1 MAAKNRQKLVKSA
14 VLILSIITGYIVF
27 VGFSGQLFPQILV
40 PVEHL
45 TTTNEMELMPSFE
58 LHLWSLLGDKQN
70 FWQIFI
76 LSGPWIMLIPCVLLL
91 LLLLLLLQQRQHREK
106 EQNPAEVQ
114 MILQE
119 HESIMQ
125 QLRAMI
131 ALMQDSQD
139 KHCIQLQNEIESM
152 KEVGKA
158 KERHLDQI
166 QHMMMG
172 LVKMIKVGNEHLAQL
187 ENEVD
192 LIQKAREEK
201 NEHLTQIEEEM
212 LSIKTAVQKSISVPM
227 EQMAGDPAS
236 MESLVKMRTPR
247 KSYTAASNDAANKK
261 KKKV

>member
-1 MAAKNRQKLVKSA
+1 MTAKNRQKLVKSA

-40 PVEHL
+40 PVKDL
-45 TTTNEMELMPSFE
+45 NTTNEMEPMPSFE

-76 LSGPWIMLIPCVLLL
+76 LSGPWIMLISCV
-91 LLLLLLLQQRQHREK
+91 LLLLLQQRQHREK

-119 HESIMQ
+119 HESIIQ

-131 ALMQDSQD
+131 ALMQ
-139 KHCIQLQNEIESM
+139 
-152 KEVGKA
+152 A

-201 NEHLTQIEEEM
+201 NEHLTQIKEEM
-212 LSIKTAVQKSISVPM
+212 LSIKTAVQK
-227 EQMAGDPAS
+227 
-236 MESLVKMRTPR
+236 
-247 KSYTAASNDAANKK
+247 
-261 KKKV
+261 